1 MSSIFVRISL
11 NAQINMLLSTALL
24 VFDIIFE

>member
-11 NAQINMLLSTALL
+11 NTQINMLLSIALL